1 MRQPQYNICIQVFIM
16 RWYMVIRKIGRMP
29 PISKQEVVDYLDK
42 TRDIEDY
49 TSNKVP
55 MQSDK
60 LKIRLINEGYL
71 EPVCNM
77 CGISRWLDGEVPL
90 QLDHK
95 DGNKDNNNLKN
106 LRLLC
111 PNCHALTPQYRLKD
125 EFKGETYS
133 NRDNPDGNR
142 A

>member
-1 MRQPQYNICIQVFIM
+1 MYRDSIIEVV
-16 RWYMVIRKIGRMP
+16 YMVVIRKIGRMP
-29 PISKQEVVDYLDK
+29 PISKQEFIDK
-42 TRDIEDY
+42 TRDVEDY
-49 TSNKVP
+49 LSNKVP

-71 EPVCNM
+71 EPQCNI
-77 CGISRWLDGEVPL
+77 CGITRWLDGEVPL

-133 NRDNPDGNR
+133 NRDNPAGNR

>member
-1 MRQPQYNICIQVFIM
+1 
-16 RWYMVIRKIGRMP
+16 MVIRKIGRMP
-29 PISKQEVVDYLDK
+29 PISKQDVVNYLDK

-71 EPVCNM
+71 EPR
-77 CGISRWLDGEVPL
+77 CGICGITRWLDGEVPL

-95 DGNKDNNNLKN
+95 DGNKDNNNLRN

>member
-1 MRQPQYNICIQVFIM
+1 MSM
-16 RWYMVIRKIGRMP
+16 IRKGSQLP
-29 PISKQEVVDYLDK
+29 PITKYEIQQFLKKARDVEEYL
-42 TRDIEDY
+42 
-49 TSNKVP
+49 SNKAP

-60 LKIRLINEGYL
+60 LKVRLLNEGYL
-71 EPVCNM
+71 EPKCAI
-77 CGISRWLDGEVPL
+77 CGIGRWLDAEVPL

-95 DGNKDNNNLKN
+95 NGNKEDNNLKN

-133 NRDNPDGNR
+133 NRDKESGNR

>member
-1 MRQPQYNICIQVFIM
+1 
-16 RWYMVIRKIGRMP
+16 MVIRKSGRMP
-29 PISKQEVVDYLDK
+29 PISKQEVVQYLDK
-42 TRDIEDY
+42 TRDIEEY

-71 EPVCNM
+71 EPRCNM

-111 PNCHALTPQYRLKD
+111 PNCHALTPQYRLKN

-133 NRDNPDGNR
+133 NRDNPNGNR

>member
-1 MRQPQYNICIQVFIM
+1 
-16 RWYMVIRKIGRMP
+16 MVLRKIGRMP
-29 PISKQEVVDYLDK
+29 PISKQEVVNYLDK
-42 TRDIEDY
+42 TRDIEEY

-71 EPVCNM
+71 DPRCDI
-77 CGISRWLDGEVPL
+77 CGITRWLDGEVPL

>member
-1 MRQPQYNICIQVFIM
+1 MV
-16 RWYMVIRKIGRMP
+16 VIRKMGRMP
-29 PISKQEVVDYLDK
+29 PISKQEFIDK

-71 EPVCNM
+71 EPLCAM

>member
-1 MRQPQYNICIQVFIM
+1 MLGALKAVYDMFKAACES
-16 RWYMVIRKIGRMP
+16 YATRKSADAKEIADL
-29 PISKQEVVDYLDK
+29 SKAREELVTDNKELLD
-42 TRDIEDY
+42 E
-49 TSNKVP
+49 
-55 MQSDK
+55 
-60 LKIRLINEGYL
+60 
-71 EPVCNM
+71 
-77 CGISRWLDGEVPL
+77 EVPL

-95 DGNKDNNNLKN
+95 NGNKEDNSLRN

-133 NRDNPDGNR
+133 NRDKESGNR